1 LVWDGLV
8 RGVHGEL
15 EGLTP
20 PFVLDFGFGDCMWC
34 EVYGVILI
42 AKFI

>member
-1 LVWDGLV
+1 VWDGLV

-20 PFVLDFGFGDCMWC
+20 PFVLDFGFRGLH
-34 EVYGVILI
+34 VV
-42 AKFI
+42 